1 MNELFAS
8 TAFFGMFL
16 TLGLYQLARFINR
29 RVGREV
35 CNPQAEGGSLIDEC
49 RVICAQFAHQAGGG
63 VPPLASRGARKAGAL
78 G

>member
-16 TLGLYQLARFINR
+16 TLGLYQLARVINR

-35 CNPQAEGGSLIDEC
+35 CNPLL
-49 RVICAQFAHQAGGG
+49 FATLLCCPVLLLTGT
-63 VPPLASRGARKAGAL
+63 
-78 G
+78 